1 MLDGCRGCKATI
13 LNVQKGRTLYSPLR
27 TEAQALQ
34 ILDLLATISASPGF
48 KAFWDSSLRLLGVLE
63 VILSSRKTALPWRN
77 KLPVLS
83 SLHHCVLANRPFS
96 LFHFHIGCFGASF
109 NWVEFFLAPFF
120 FFFWCPFLFFFGWL
134 VSARTVP
141 LLQAVAGKS
150 WNFCR
155 VQGFATQHSFWGLG
169 FCNPTLLLGLKVLQP
184 NIPFRASGFCNSTF
198 LLGLRVLQLN
208 IPFRAQGCCKPTLL
222 LGLKVLQPNTPFR
235 A

>member
-1 MLDGCRGCKATI
+1 ML
-13 LNVQKGRTLYSPLR
+13 LQ
-27 TEAQALQ
+27 QACHNF
-34 ILDLLATISASPGF
+34 ASPGNNR
-48 KAFWDSSLRLLGVLE
+48 ALAC
-63 VILSSRKTALPWRN
+63 LSWSR
-77 KLPVLS
+77 VVQ
-83 SLHHCVLANRPFS
+83 HHCPCHRRRLPLSKHLRKVR
-96 LFHFHIGCFGASF
+96 
-109 NWVEFFLAPFF
+109 VEFFLAPFF
-120 FFFWCPFLFFFGWL
+120 FFFGARCFFFCGWL

-198 LLGLRVLQLN
+198 LLGLKLLQPN
-208 IPFRAQGCCKPTLL
+208 TSFRAQGCCKPTLL

>member
-1 MLDGCRGCKATI
+1 MLA
-13 LNVQKGRTLYSPLR
+13 RTKSSQNWLPN
-27 TEAQALQ
+27 
-34 ILDLLATISASPGF
+34 SAS
-48 KAFWDSSLRLLGVLE
+48 LE
-63 VILSSRKTALPWRN
+63 VLRVLNEPFGLQVARSRQYLHTLGGGVFVGAL
-77 KLPVLS
+77 
-83 SLHHCVLANRPFS
+83 
-96 LFHFHIGCFGASF
+96 
-109 NWVEFFLAPFF
+109 FF
-120 FFFWCPFLFFFGWL
+120 FFGARFFFCGWL

-198 LLGLRVLQLN
+198 LLGLKVLQPN
-208 IPFRAQGCCKPTLL
+208 TCCKPTLL
-222 LGLKVLQPNTPFR
+222 FGLKVLQPNTPFR

>member
-1 MLDGCRGCKATI
+1 MTCFGLFGAPGLTIPNCILTTFSYVFVGVLIKRSPTI
-13 LNVQKGRTLYSPLR
+13 LGPQCTSIKGLMVS
-27 TEAQALQ
+27 
-34 ILDLLATISASPGF
+34 I
-48 KAFWDSSLRLLGVLE
+48 WGVLKGG
-63 VILSSRKTALPWRN
+63 I
-77 KLPVLS
+77 
-83 SLHHCVLANRPFS
+83 F
-96 LFHFHIGCFGASF
+96 FGA
-109 NWVEFFLAPFF
+109 LFF
-120 FFFWCPFLFFFGWL
+120 FFLVPVFFFCGWL

-198 LLGLRVLQLN
+198 LLGLRVLQPN
-208 IPFRAQGCCKPTLL
+208 TSFRAQGCCKPTLL

-235 A
+235 AQGFATQHSF